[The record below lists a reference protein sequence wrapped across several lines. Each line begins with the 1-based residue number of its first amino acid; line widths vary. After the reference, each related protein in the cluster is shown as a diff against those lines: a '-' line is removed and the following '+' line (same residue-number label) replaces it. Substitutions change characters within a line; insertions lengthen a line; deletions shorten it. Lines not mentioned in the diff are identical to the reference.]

1 MKKDGWEKAM
11 DFFGM
16 IPDNFFSLLASKNK
30 RIYLASIIQS
40 FKTYETGSILGIE
53 KKIVADDL
61 VNYLDNSSYL
71 YDIEDEEDE
80 ESNPQSKRELANY
93 ILRRMEECG
102 WIYIDVTND
111 YEEILNFSDIAITI
125 CEALITAYPMV
136 ADSYGDENE
145 SYEFYANE
153 YQGYIFTIYSVL
165 IHADSADYATAFDIV
180 YNTTK
185 QLIRALRR
193 LDSRLKE
200 YLSSVVDT
208 TEIKDLMERLMNFKT
223 EIYDRSYLKMK
234 TSDNIN
240 RYRLAIVSKLE
251 EISNDEFAMSMIV
264 NEYKRKYPAVDIA
277 TQRASR
283 AIDEVIDVFNSI
295 DVFVTEID
303 NKNRN
308 YINSTIGKIKFLL
321 SEDDNIIG
329 KLNAIL
335 KHIKVSNEKGK
346 IDKAMR
352 LVDTL
357 YFLNQTKVF
366 TPENSLY
373 TPRGSYTRNYN
384 QILDEIG
391 LEGFTLTKDFMQQFK
406 SAYNEVEIKNFLDAN
421 MLENKLQASQ
431 LIHYNVDNLTVLMT
445 VYSLM
450 YASNL
455 EYHIEILDTK
465 IEHKKYTLRDF
476 IIERRG

>member
-1 MKKDGWEKAM
+1 M

-16 IPDNFFSLLASKNK
+16 IPDNFFSLLSSKNK

-61 VNYLDNSSYL
+61 VHFLENSSYL

-93 ILRRMEECG
+93 ILRKMEECG

-125 CEALITAYPMV
+125 CEALINAYPM
-136 ADSYGDENE
+136 ATDSYGEENE

-165 IHADSADYATAFDIV
+165 NNIDSADFATAFTIV

-200 YLSSVVDT
+200 YITSVVET
-208 TEIKDLMERLMNFKT
+208 SEIKDLMERLMNFKT

-240 RYRLAIVSKLE
+240 RYRLAIVSRLE
-251 EISNDEFAMSMIV
+251 EISKDEFAMSMIV
-264 NEYKRKYPAVDIA
+264 NEYKRKYPAIDIA

-283 AIDEVIDVFNSI
+283 AIDEAIDVFNSI
-295 DVFVTEID
+295 DSFVTEID
-303 NKNRN
+303 NKNRT

-321 SEDDNIIG
+321 
-329 KLNAIL
+329 
-335 KHIKVSNEKGK
+335 
-346 IDKAMR
+346 
-352 LVDTL
+352 
-357 YFLNQTKVF
+357 
-366 TPENSLY
+366 
-373 TPRGSYTRNYN
+373 
-384 QILDEIG
+384 
-391 LEGFTLTKDFMQQFK
+391 
-406 SAYNEVEIKNFLDAN
+406 
-421 MLENKLQASQ
+421 
-431 LIHYNVDNLTVLMT
+431 
-445 VYSLM
+445 
-450 YASNL
+450 
-455 EYHIEILDTK
+455 
-465 IEHKKYTLRDF
+465 
-476 IIERRG
+476 

>member
-1 MKKDGWEKAM
+1 MM

-16 IPDNFFSLLASKNK
+16 MPDNFFSLLSSKNK
-30 RIYLASIIQS
+30 RIYLASILQS

-61 VNYLDNSSYL
+61 VNFLDNSSYL

-111 YEEILNFSDIAITI
+111 YEEILNFSDMAIII
-125 CEALITAYPMV
+125 CEALINAYPN
-136 ADSYGDENE
+136 ALDYGEDGE
-145 SYEFYANE
+145 SYEVYANE
-153 YQGYIFTIYSVL
+153 YQGYIFTIYSLLTNPENV
-165 IHADSADYATAFDIV
+165 DYAMTFDLV
-180 YNTTK
+180 YNYTK

-200 YLSSVVDT
+200 YIASVVET
-208 TEIKDLMERLMNFKT
+208 AEIKDLMERLMTFKS
-223 EIYDRSYLKMK
+223 EIYDRSYVKMK

-240 RYRLAIVSKLE
+240 RYRLTIVSKLE
-251 EISNDEFAMSMIV
+251 ELEANEFAMSMIV
-264 NEYKRKYPAVDIA
+264 NDYKRRYTSSDLAIA
-277 TQRASR
+277 RANK

-295 DVFVTEID
+295 DGFVSEID
-303 NKNRN
+303 NKNRT

-329 KLNAIL
+329 KLNSIL
-335 KHIKVSNEKGK
+335 KYIKNTNEKGK
-346 IDKAMR
+346 IDKSMR

-357 YFLNQTKVF
+357 YTLNRTKVYSQD
-366 TPENSLY
+366 NSLY
-373 TPRGSYTRNYN
+373 TPRGSYSRNYN
-384 QILDEIG
+384 QMLDELG
-391 LEGFTLTKDFMQQFK
+391 LEGFELTDDFLQQFK
-406 SAYNEVEIKNFLDAN
+406 SAYNEVEIKNFLEAN
-421 MLENKLQASQ
+421 MVDGRLQASHMIQ
-431 LIHYNVDNLTVLMT
+431 YETEDSTVLMT
-445 VYSLM
+445 VYCIM

-455 EYHIEILDTK
+455 DYDITIFDRG
-465 IEHKKYTLRDF
+465 IEHKRYRLKDF
-476 IIERRG
+476 MIERRG

>member
-1 MKKDGWEKAM
+1 M

-16 IPDNFFSLLASKNK
+16 IPDNFFSLLSSKNK
-30 RIYLASIIQS
+30 RIYLASILQS

-53 KKIVADDL
+53 KKIVVDDL
-61 VNYLDNSSYL
+61 VNFLDNSSYL
-71 YDIEDEEDE
+71 YDVEDEEDE

-111 YEEILNFSDIAITI
+111 YEEILNFSDMAITI
-125 CEALITAYPMV
+125 CEALITAYPM
-136 ADSYGDENE
+136 AAESYGDENE
-145 SYEFYANE
+145 SYELYANE

-165 IHADSADYATAFDIV
+165 HNTDNTDFAMTFDVV

-200 YLSSVVDT
+200 YITSVVET
-208 TEIKDLMERLMNFKT
+208 AEIKDLMERLMTFKT

-251 EISNDEFAMSMIV
+251 EFSKDEFAMSMVV
-264 NEYKRKYPAVDIA
+264 NDFKRKFPAIDIA
-277 TQRASR
+277 TQKANK

-295 DVFVTEID
+295 DVFVSEID

-329 KLNAIL
+329 KLNAVL
-335 KHIKVSNEKGK
+335 KHIKTSNEKGR
-346 IDKAMR
+346 IDKAIR
-352 LVDTL
+352 LVDTM
-357 YFLNQTKVF
+357 YTLNQTKVY
-366 TPENSLY
+366 TCESSLY
-373 TPRGSYTRNYN
+373 SPRGSYTRNYN
-384 QILDEIG
+384 QTLDAIG
-391 LEGFTLTKDFMQQFK
+391 LEGFTLTEEFMQQFK
-406 SAYNEVEIKNFLDAN
+406 SAYNEVEIKNFLESN
-421 MLENKLQASQ
+421 MLENHLQASEI
-431 LIHYNVDNLTVLMT
+431 IHYNSENITVLMT

-455 EYHIEILDTK
+455 DYRIEVLDTM
-465 IEHKKYTLRDF
+465 IEHKRYRLRDF

>member
-1 MKKDGWEKAM
+1 M

-16 IPDNFFSLLASKNK
+16 IPDNFFSLLSSKNK
-30 RIYLASIIQS
+30 RIYLACILQS

-53 KKIVADDL
+53 KKIVVDDL
-61 VNYLDNSSYL
+61 VNFLDNSSYL
-71 YDIEDEEDE
+71 YDIENEEDE

-111 YEEILNFSDIAITI
+111 YEEILNFSDMAII
-125 CEALITAYPMV
+125 ISEALINAYPTL
-136 ADSYGDENE
+136 DDYGDDNDN
-145 SYEFYANE
+145 SYEVRSNE
-153 YQGYIFTIYSVL
+153 YQGYIYTIYSLLSNSDNVDYGMTFEL
-165 IHADSADYATAFDIV
+165 IYSY
-180 YNTTK
+180 TK

-200 YLSSVVDT
+200 FISSVVET
-208 TEIKDLMERLMNFKT
+208 TEIKDLMERLMVFKT

-251 EISNDEFAMSMIV
+251 ELESDEFAMSMIV
-264 NEYKRKYPAVDIA
+264 NDYKRRYNNTEIA
-277 TQRASR
+277 IAKANK

-295 DVFVTEID
+295 DGFVSEID

-321 SEDDNIIG
+321 SEDDNVIG
-329 KLNAIL
+329 KLNSIL
-335 KHIKVSNEKGK
+335 KYVKTTNANGK
-346 IDKAMR
+346 IEKSLR

-357 YFLNQTKVF
+357 YSLNFTKIYSSD
-366 TPENSLY
+366 NSLY
-373 TPRGSYTRNYN
+373 SPRGSYSRNYN
-384 QILDEIG
+384 QTLDSIG
-391 LEGFTLTKDFMQQFK
+391 LEGFELTDEFLKQFK
-406 SAYNEVEIKNFLDAN
+406 SAYNEVEIQNFLESNLID
-421 MLENKLQASQ
+421 NKLQASA
-431 LIHYNVDNLTVLMT
+431 IINYNTDNLSVLMT

-450 YASNL
+450 YACNGNYVVTVL
-455 EYHIEILDTK
+455 ENEIK
-465 IEHKKYTLRDF
+465 HRRYKMRDF
-476 IIERRG
+476 LIERRD

>member
-1 MKKDGWEKAM
+1 M
-11 DFFGM
+11 DFFGI
-16 IPDNFFSLLASKNK
+16 IPDNFFSLLSSKNK

-53 KKIVADDL
+53 KKIVVDDL
-61 VNYLDNSSYL
+61 VHFLEKSSLL
-71 YDIEDEEDE
+71 YDVEDEEDE

-111 YEEILNFSDIAITI
+111 YEEILNFSDVAITI
-125 CEALITAYPMV
+125 CEALMTSYPMV
-136 ADSYGDENE
+136 IDSYGDENA
-145 SYEFYANE
+145 SYEIYADE
-153 YQGYIFTIYSVL
+153 YQGYIYTIYSILHNPDNV
-165 IHADSADYATAFDIV
+165 DYVTKFTSV
-180 YNTTK
+180 YNNTK

-200 YLSSVVDT
+200 YISSVVET
-208 TEIKDLMERLMNFKT
+208 SEIKDLMERLMTFKT
-223 EIYDRSYLKMK
+223 EIYDRSYLRMK

-240 RYRLAIVSKLE
+240 RYRLSIVSKLE
-251 EISNDEFAMSMIV
+251 ELANDPYAMEMIIKD
-264 NEYKRKYPAVDIA
+264 YQRKYPNEDMAV
-277 TQRASR
+277 QRATR

-295 DVFVTEID
+295 DTFVSEID

-335 KHIKVSNEKGK
+335 KHIKRSNENGK

-357 YFLNQTKVF
+357 YTLNFTKIY
-366 TPENSLY
+366 TKDNSLY
-373 TPRGSYTRNYN
+373 SPRGNYTRNYN
-384 QILDEIG
+384 QTLDDIG
-391 LEGFTLTKDFMQQFK
+391 LEGFALTDEFLQQFK
-406 SAYNEVEIKNFLDAN
+406 SAYNEVEIKNFLESN
-421 MLENKLQASQ
+421 MIANKLRASEI
-431 LIHYNVDNLTVLMT
+431 IHYNSENITVLMT
-445 VYSLM
+445 VYTIM
-450 YASNL
+450 YASNQN
-455 EYHIEILDTK
+455 YQIEILDK
-465 IEHKKYTLRDF
+465 MIEHKRYRLKDF

>member
-1 MKKDGWEKAM
+1 M

-16 IPDNFFSLLASKNK
+16 IPDNFFSLLSSKNK

-53 KKIVADDL
+53 KKIVVDDL
-61 VNYLDNSSYL
+61 VHFLEKSTLL
-71 YDIEDEEDE
+71 YDVEDEEDE

-102 WIYIDVTND
+102 WIYVDVTND
-111 YEEILNFSDIAITI
+111 YEEILNFSDMAITI
-125 CEALITAYPMV
+125 CEALLTAYPM
-136 ADSYGDENE
+136 AIDSYGDENA
-145 SYEFYANE
+145 SYEIYADE
-153 YQGYIFTIYSVL
+153 YQGYIYTIYSVL
-165 IHADSADYATAFDIV
+165 HNPDNVDYVTKFNSV
-180 YNTTK
+180 YNNTK

-200 YLSSVVDT
+200 YIGSVVET
-208 TEIKDLMERLMNFKT
+208 SEIKDLMERLMTFKT
-223 EIYDRSYLKMK
+223 DIYDRSYLKMK

-251 EISNDEFAMSMIV
+251 ELSRDSYAMEMIV
-264 NEYKRKYPAVDIA
+264 KDFQRKYPVGDMAV
-277 TQRASR
+277 QRANK

-295 DVFVTEID
+295 DVFVSEID
-303 NKNRN
+303 NKNRT

-329 KLNAIL
+329 KLNSIL
-335 KHIKVSNEKGK
+335 KHIKHSNEVGK

-357 YFLNQTKVF
+357 YTLNLTKVY
-366 TPENSLY
+366 TRENSLY
-373 TPRGSYTRNYN
+373 SPRGSYTRNYN
-384 QILDEIG
+384 QTLDDLG
-391 LEGFTLTKDFMQQFK
+391 LDFSLTQEFLQQFK
-406 SAYNEVEIKNFLDAN
+406 SAYNEVEIKNFLEAN
-421 MLENKLQASQ
+421 TVANKLRASEV
-431 LIHYNVDNLTVLMT
+431 IHYNSENITVLMT
-445 VYSLM
+445 VYSIM
-450 YASNL
+450 YASNQD
-455 EYHIEILDTK
+455 YSIEILDNI
-465 IEHKKYTLRDF
+465 IEHKRYRLRDF

>member
-1 MKKDGWEKAM
+1 M

-16 IPDNFFSLLASKNK
+16 IPDNFFSLLSSKNK
-30 RIYLASIIQS
+30 RIYLACILQS

-53 KKIVADDL
+53 KKIVVDDL
-61 VNYLDNSSYL
+61 VNFLDNSSYL
-71 YDIEDEEDE
+71 YDIENEEDE

-111 YEEILNFSDIAITI
+111 YEEILNFSDMAII
-125 CEALITAYPMV
+125 ISEALINAYPTL
-136 ADSYGDENE
+136 DDYGDDNDN
-145 SYEFYANE
+145 SYEVRSNE
-153 YQGYIFTIYSVL
+153 YQGYIYTIYSLLSNSDNVDYGMKFEL
-165 IHADSADYATAFDIV
+165 IYSY
-180 YNTTK
+180 TK

-200 YLSSVVDT
+200 FISSVVET
-208 TEIKDLMERLMNFKT
+208 TEIKDLMERLMVFKT

-251 EISNDEFAMSMIV
+251 ELESDEFAMSMIV
-264 NEYKRKYPAVDIA
+264 NDYKRRYNNTEIA
-277 TQRASR
+277 IAKANK

-295 DVFVTEID
+295 DGFVSEID

-321 SEDDNIIG
+321 SEDDNVIG
-329 KLNAIL
+329 KLNSIL
-335 KHIKVSNEKGK
+335 KYVKTTNANGK
-346 IDKAMR
+346 IEKSLR

-357 YFLNQTKVF
+357 YSLNFTKIYSSD
-366 TPENSLY
+366 NSLY
-373 TPRGSYTRNYN
+373 SPRGSYSRNYN
-384 QILDEIG
+384 QTLDSIG
-391 LEGFTLTKDFMQQFK
+391 LEGFELTDEFLKQFK
-406 SAYNEVEIKNFLDAN
+406 SAYNEVEIQNFLESNLID
-421 MLENKLQASQ
+421 NKLQASA
-431 LIHYNVDNLTVLMT
+431 IINYNTDNLSVLMT

-450 YASNL
+450 YACNGNYVVTVL
-455 EYHIEILDTK
+455 ENEIK
-465 IEHKKYTLRDF
+465 HRRYKMRDF
-476 IIERRG
+476 LIERRD